1 MYCKF
6 CYFAALG
13 DLMKKILFRQIGIA
27 FLVITFLL
35 FGGVSFY
42 EFHSQRARCFA
53 ESNDMLDEVIKS
65 YESSLVTIDELI
77 ASFEDDYINRAKAI
91 DYMLLNDADSS
102 NIDNELKKLQ
112 SFMEVLSIHLVDD
125 SGIIQ
130 ASSNDE
136 SIGLDLKAHAETS
149 EFWDLI
155 QNPDS
160 NATAIDMNTRS
171 LLSNEPRIYI
181 AIKSSLPNYSILQI
195 GVNPSALAD
204 VIKSSTIQ
212 TIIAQMPTL
221 PTKAAFVVNKATGKL
236 ESITRN
242 NDQEVNIRNAE
253 TPEKFVKVL
262 ENCTN
267 GKLVYINNELR
278 YLTTRDYGDTI
289 LAAYVDADLV
299 YRTAWTQLF
308 YAFIVITLVSLAMLI
323 TLYYHINEYVIKD
336 IQSISK
342 NVQQMLLGNYH
353 VTFSSKHKTEFSSI
367 SGLLNDWKA
376 SYKNKTERMS
386 HIVESVAANVG
397 AFECLQSI
405 HQNFFSDNMQQLL
418 NVDDMIWQT
427 ISKSEDSFRLY
438 IDSLI
443 NSCTQGEYIYA
454 NDQFLKIS
462 AFKQDDAYY
471 GTITNCTKEV
481 LESRKMQAEAETD
494 SLTSVLN
501 RAGFR
506 KRIELQLAEKTNEGI
521 LLIFDLDSFKAV
533 NDTYGHPEGDRIL
546 TEFAEILKSSFRSN
560 DIIGRMG
567 GDEFV
572 VFIPMN
578 LTSVTLVSKLN
589 HILSQVRLRFSDYHN
604 AVGLSASIGAVYV
617 NESVKTF
624 KSLYKYA
631 DTALYIAK
639 NSGKNGFYI
648 NLEHIECT
656 PDKCALCTKECE
668 NRKRYTQK
676 EKEYFDSDSSN
687 WNDYII

>member
-1 MYCKF
+1 
-6 CYFAALG
+6 
-13 DLMKKILFRQIGIA
+13 MKKILFRQIGIA
-27 FLVITFLL
+27 FLIITLVLL
-35 FGGVSFY
+35 GGVAFH
-42 EFHSQRARCFA
+42 EFHLQRASYFT
-53 ESNDMLDEVIKS
+53 ELSDTLDDVIKS
-65 YESSLVTIDELI
+65 YQSGLVTIDELI
-77 ASFEDDYINRAKAI
+77 KSFEEDYINRAKAI

-102 NIDNELKKLQ
+102 NINEELKNLQ
-112 SFMEVLSIHLVDD
+112 DFMEVLSIHLADD
-125 SGIIQ
+125 NGIIQ
-130 ASSNDE
+130 ASSDE
-136 SIGLDLKAHAETS
+136 SIGLDLKAHTETS
-149 EFWDLI
+149 QFWELI
-155 QNPDS
+155 QDPDP
-160 NATAIDMNTRS
+160 NATSINMNTRS
-171 LLSNEPRIYI
+171 LLRNEPRIYI

-221 PTKAAFVVNKATGKL
+221 STKAAFVVNKETGEL

-242 NDQEVNIRNAE
+242 NDQEVNIRNIE
-253 TPEKFVKVL
+253 TPEEFVNFL
-262 ENCTN
+262 ESCST
-267 GKLVYINNELR
+267 GKAVYINNQLR
-278 YLTTRDYGDTI
+278 YLITRDCDNTI
-289 LAAYVDADLV
+289 LAAYVDAELV
-299 YRTAWTQLF
+299 SQATWTQLF
-308 YAFIVITLVSLAMLI
+308 YVFAVIALVLLAMLI
-323 TLYYHINEYVIKD
+323 TLYYHVNEYVIKD

-367 SGLLNDWKA
+367 ADLLNDWKA

-418 NVDDMIWQT
+418 NVDNMVWHA

-481 LESRKMQAEAETD
+481 LENRKMQAEAETD

-506 KRIELQLAEKTNEGI
+506 KRVELQLAEKTNEGI

-546 TEFAEILKSSFRSN
+546 MEFAQILKASFRSN

-578 LTSVTLVSKLN
+578 LTSITLTSKLN
-589 HILSQVRLRFSDYHN
+589 YILSQVRLRFSDYYN
-604 AVGLSASIGAVYV
+604 SIELSASIGAVYV
-617 NESVKTF
+617 NDAVKTF
-624 KSLYKYA
+624 KDLYKFA
-631 DTALYIAK
+631 DNALYTAK
-639 NSGKNGFYI
+639 NNGKNRFYI
-648 NLEHIECT
+648 NLNQTNCM
-656 PDKCALCTKECE
+656 PDNGVVSTKESE
-668 NRKRYTQK
+668 NQKNHTKQK
-676 EKEYFDSDSSN
+676 EDFLNSDNSD
-687 WNDYII
+687 WDDYII